1 MAALKVFNVDAG
13 QDNHKTRLAIRDLLT
28 NVAHLCDQSQLNLAD
43 ILTAATNLYLE
54 ENPKGQQLTKES
66 TTVLDQL
73 RVLADLMDGAHDS
86 HIWDIDNGDQHP
98 QNGCEYCNA
107 VKSAR
112 NLIAIHRD
120 AATVPYVLVTVVG
133 GVAEVAINTSG
144 AGVDVLDYDNL
155 KADHSLF
162 KRLSDQ
168 ERAFLAAHDADLY
181 AQLEAE
187 SQVNSLEP

>member
-28 NVAHLCDQSQLNLAD
+28 NIAHLCDQSQLNLAD
-43 ILTAATNLYLE
+43 ILKAATNLYLE
-54 ENPKGQQLTKES
+54 ENPKGQQLTKDDGRAALRTIETALDAMLDNDDMQIDE
-66 TTVLDQL
+66 TTAKEIQRLSSY
-73 RVLADLMDGAHDS
+73 AHAGANTGQS
-86 HIWDIDNGDQHP
+86 
-98 QNGCEYCNA
+98 E
-107 VKSAR
+107 
-112 NLIAIHRD
+112 
-120 AATVPYVLVTVVG
+120 PYVLVTVVG
-133 GVAEVAINTSG
+133 GVAEVAINASG
-144 AGVDVLDYDNL
+144 VGVDVLDYDNL